1 MGDNEQKLD
10 ELTRKLGVQEDE
22 LKRANERAELAEN
35 KLRDVEQEL
44 EAVGE
49 NMKQLEI
56 SAEKAQER
64 EEKLKDKIHALM
76 ERLKVAE
83 ARYEYGEGPGH
94 DRRREHAV
102 EGGCGAP
109 EEAQHHSL
117 NGPRRYEYLYICLV
131 DCCKQTVM
139 LIISSVLKSSLLTPN
154 MSVTFIE
161 MLILLN
167 YN

>member
-1 MGDNEQKLD
+1 MQPRG
-10 ELTRKLGVQEDE
+10 TRGESGGQTGEWQILLHPNHKT
-22 LKRANERAELAEN
+22 KIFSPRPH
-35 KLRDVEQEL
+35 LRHLQQAPPGL
-44 EAVGE
+44 LRGA
-49 NMKQLEI
+49 
-56 SAEKAQER
+56 A
-64 EEKLKDKIHALM
+64 
-76 ERLKVAE
+76 
-83 ARYEYGEGPGH
+83 GPGH

>member
-1 MGDNEQKLD
+1 MGPCSP
-10 ELTRKLGVQEDE
+10 
-22 LKRANERAELAEN
+22 AAPAESPAARLATPTTSPTST
-35 KLRDVEQEL
+35 
-44 EAVGE
+44 A
-49 NMKQLEI
+49 
-56 SAEKAQER
+56 SATPR
-64 EEKLKDKIHALM
+64 CS
-76 ERLKVAE
+76 
-83 ARYEYGEGPGH
+83 GPGH

-117 NGPRRYEYLYICLV
+117 NGPRRYEYLYIFLV
-131 DCCKQTVM
+131 DCCNQTVM